1 MSNEFIVIP
10 PEDRNLKIIDYND
23 YNAVHNAEETDES
36 LFNDLLRALPKP
48 QEDNYLM
55 TKKHRDMKA
64 KKKEEDFYKKYPE
77 CRIKISFS
85 NNVSGNNQILN
96 LDQLLAFLI

>member
-36 LFNDLLRALPKP
+36 LFNGMFAI
-48 QEDNYLM
+48 
-55 TKKHRDMKA
+55 KHT
-64 KKKEEDFYKKYPE
+64 F
-77 CRIKISFS
+77 C
-85 NNVSGNNQILN
+85 
-96 LDQLLAFLI
+96 

>member
-36 LFNDLLRALPKP
+36 LFNG
-48 QEDNYLM
+48 M
-55 TKKHRDMKA
+55 TILETTSLNSFLSDHERSTPCFAKA
-64 KKKEEDFYKKYPE
+64 TT
-77 CRIKISFS
+77 R
-85 NNVSGNNQILN
+85 
-96 LDQLLAFLI
+96 QLFND

>member
-36 LFNDLLRALPKP
+36 LFNGIFIIYHGLCNIDYDR
-48 QEDNYLM
+48 
-55 TKKHRDMKA
+55 R
-64 KKKEEDFYKKYPE
+64 
-77 CRIKISFS
+77 SF
-85 NNVSGNNQILN
+85 I
-96 LDQLLAFLI
+96 

>member
-36 LFNDLLRALPKP
+36 LFNGMLTILKITSLNSFLL
-48 QEDNYLM
+48 
-55 TKKHRDMKA
+55 H
-64 KKKEEDFYKKYPE
+64 
-77 CRIKISFS
+77 
-85 NNVSGNNQILN
+85 
-96 LDQLLAFLI
+96 LIYFT

>member
-36 LFNDLLRALPKP
+36 LFNGMFGEHCSLSIIEPLVLFIFKLPQKIYSVLC
-48 QEDNYLM
+48 QSH
-55 TKKHRDMKA
+55 KKT
-64 KKKEEDFYKKYPE
+64 
-77 CRIKISFS
+77 II
-85 NNVSGNNQILN
+85 
-96 LDQLLAFLI
+96 

>member
-36 LFNDLLRALPKP
+36 LFNGTITIYYICNSK
-48 QEDNYLM
+48 
-55 TKKHRDMKA
+55 
-64 KKKEEDFYKKYPE
+64 
-77 CRIKISFS
+77 
-85 NNVSGNNQILN
+85 
-96 LDQLLAFLI
+96 

>member
-36 LFNDLLRALPKP
+36 LFNG
-48 QEDNYLM
+48 M
-55 TKKHRDMKA
+55 FA
-64 KKKEEDFYKKYPE
+64 KNILSMLKDPSFY
-77 CRIKISFS
+77 SFLS
-85 NNVSGNNQILN
+85 YHKRSTPCFAKTTRR
-96 LDQLLAFLI
+96 QLFND